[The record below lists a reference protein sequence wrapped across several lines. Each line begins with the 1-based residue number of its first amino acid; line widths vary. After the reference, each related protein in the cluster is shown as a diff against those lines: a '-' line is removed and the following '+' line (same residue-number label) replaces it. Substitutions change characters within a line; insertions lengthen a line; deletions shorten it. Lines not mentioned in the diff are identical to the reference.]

1 MRTDQFLSEQKR
13 EMAALFL
20 RVGLGLVFL
29 IGGISKLS
37 LLLSTE
43 SSIGIVSNYMGSTG
57 YINEL
62 FQDYLFS
69 NGFISPW
76 GFLTALSTFELFS
89 GLAFLS
95 GFLIR
100 PLSIIYAFLLWS
112 FVVALPVETVPN
124 VDILV
129 KTYTSPA
136 IMVQIRDISLS
147 GMMFVLF
154 MLGSGAKSLDNR
166 LFAQAKHP
174 INWNQQGLLL
184 RLSIAVSLLVAGFFG
199 HYAKVPNFATMQIIL
214 AVIGLVVV
222 FSEGLTLKVAG
233 ASIVAVMLWYIAHK
247 LNADKNIIGNL
258 NGFKREFAFSAAAII
273 LIYLG
278 GGESFTLKDL
288 FRRSK
293 SYLLNQTQPA

>member
-43 SSIGIVSNYMGSTG
+43 SSIGMVSNYMGSTG

-124 VDILV
+124 ADVLV

-154 MLGSGAKSLDNR
+154 MLGSGVKSLDNR
-166 LFAQAKHP
+166 LFAQAKQP

-199 HYAKVPNFATMQIIL
+199 HYAKVPNFATMQIII

-222 FSEGLTLKVAG
+222 FGQGLTLKVAG
-233 ASIVAVMLWYIAHK
+233 ASIVAVMLWYMAHK

-258 NGFKREFAFSAAAII
+258 NGFKREFAFSAAGII